1 MQKPMGRRRFLTGLA
16 AVAAAPSALTACS
29 ALGGSSEP
37 AAPEGAPTGDL
48 EKPALNVGVL
58 PIVGAAPV
66 TLGVRDGLFQQ
77 AGLTITPQRIQ
88 SGALSMPAL
97 VAGDFDILF
106 TNYVSAVAAKSQG
119 IDVVIIAEAS
129 RALPANFSIVA
140 LPNSPLDGP
149 AALVNQTIGV
159 NAQNNIATL
168 TTSSALGVNGITPE
182 QVTFVEIP
190 FPEMATALEAGRVQ
204 AAFLPEPF
212 LTRAKRALGVKT
224 LLDPTTGPTADLPID
239 GYVVTR
245 EFAEANPNTIKAFR
259 TALLDAQAR
268 SADRAVLEPLL
279 IEATGVEPEIAPL
292 ISASSY
298 PTTTNPT
305 SIQRVADLMLQ
316 FGAIQQPVDISQM
329 VVLD

>member
-1 MQKPMGRRRFLTGLA
+1 MSKPLGRRRFLTGLA
-16 AVAAAPSALTACS
+16 AAIAAPSAVTGCS
-29 ALGGSSEP
+29 ALGGSS
-37 AAPEGAPTGDL
+37 AAPEGDSAPAGNL
-48 EKPALNVGVL
+48 EKPTLNVGVL

-77 AGLTITPQRIQ
+77 AGLTVTPQRIQ

-97 VAGDFDILF
+97 VNGEFDILF
-106 TNYVSAVAAKSQG
+106 TNYVSAIAAKSQG

-129 RALPANFSIVA
+129 RAQPDNFGVVA
-140 LPNSPLDGP
+140 MPTSPLDGP
-149 AALVNQTIGV
+149 AALVGQTIGV

-168 TTSSALGVNGITPE
+168 TTSSVLGVNGVTPQ
-182 QVTFVEIP
+182 QVTFVEVP

-212 LTRAKRALGVKT
+212 LTRAKRSLGVKT
-224 LLDPTTGPTADLPID
+224 LFDPTSGPTADLPID

-245 EFAEANPNTIKAFR
+245 EFAESNPNTIKAFR
-259 TALLDAQAR
+259 AQLLEAQTR
-268 SADRAVLEPLL
+268 SSDRVVLEPLL

-292 ISASSY
+292 ISASAY

-316 FGAIQQPVDISQM
+316 FGALQQPVDVTQM